1 MFFFS
6 NPENFFLMKLKS
18 ITIIFPFQ
26 DPPEKSI
33 PICTLK
39 NFPNQ
44 IEHTLQW
51 ARDTFEG
58 TFTQAPMSALQYIT
72 EGDFLDKNR
81 KLQGHE
87 PVETLDKI
95 IKVLKDDLPK
105 SFNDCVSWARKL
117 FEELFHNSVAQLLHN
132 FPPDQ
137 QTSTGKY

>member
-1 MFFFS
+1 
-6 NPENFFLMKLKS
+6 MKLKS

-58 TFTQAPMSALQYIT
+58 TFAQAPMSALQYIT

-137 QTSTGKY
+137 QTSTGM